1 MHLITFAI
9 ESSCD
14 ETSAAVLRDNTV
26 LSNIISSQHFH
37 TEYGG
42 IVPELA
48 SRAHIN
54 TIDEIVSAAI
64 KESGIKKDEINLV
77 CATSGPGLIGSLL
90 VGYNYAKA
98 FAISKK
104 IRFLGINHIE
114 SHLYSCFIGKGKID
128 FPFIALIV
136 SGGHTILVLVSNYFE
151 HKILGLTQDDA
162 AGEAFDK
169 VAKLMGLG
177 YPGGPIIDKLAK
189 EGDENFHKFP
199 HANVKESIYDFS
211 FSGIKT
217 SVLYFLRKNY
227 GNIKD
232 ENVRKNI
239 PVKDVAASFQKAV
252 VGSIIEKTMLTAENY
267 NVKSIAVSGGVS
279 ANTKL
284 KSEFRKLESK
294 GYKIHFPE
302 LKYSTDNAAM
312 IGYTAYLKYT
322 NTKIKNTDWKEYLFK
337 PAFARFNYNNF

>member
-1 MHLITFAI
+1 
-9 ESSCD
+9 
-14 ETSAAVLRDNTV
+14 
-26 LSNIISSQHFH
+26 
-37 TEYGG
+37 
-42 IVPELA
+42 VPELA

-54 TIDEIVSAAI
+54 TIDEIVSAAFN
-64 KESGIKKDEINLV
+64 ESGIKKENINLV
-77 CATSGPGLIGSLL
+77 SATLGPGLIGSLL
-90 VGYNYAKA
+90 VGCNYAKA
-98 FAISKK
+98 FAVSRN

-114 SHLYSCFIGKGKID
+114 SHLYSCFIGKEKID

-136 SGGHTILVLVSNYFE
+136 SGGHTILVLVRNYFE

-169 VAKLMGLG
+169 VAKLLGLG
-177 YPGGPIIDKLAK
+177 YPGGPIIDELAK
-189 EGDENFHKFP
+189 EGNENFHKFP

-227 GNIKD
+227 GDIKD
-232 ENVRKNI
+232 ESIRKNI
-239 PVKDVAASFQKAV
+239 PVNDVAASFQKAV
-252 VGSIIEKTMLTAENY
+252 IGSLVDKTMLAAGNY

-279 ANTKL
+279 ANSKL
-284 KSEFRKLESK
+284 KAEFRKMENK

-312 IGYTAYLKYT
+312 IGYTAYLKYMH
-322 NTKIKNTDWKEYLFK
+322 TKINNKEWEEYLFK
-337 PAFARFNYNNF
+337 PAFARFDYKNF